1 MDPHPQD
8 DPAQLPPSGPLE
20 AIIIP
25 RARDLGGFDVHRV
38 LPAAQRQMVGPF
50 IFLDEMGPVRFAPG
64 RGLDVRPHPHI
75 GLATVT
81 CLLHGEILHRDSLGS
96 RQLICPGEV
105 NWMVA
110 GRGIVHSERTPAA
123 QRAGAFMHGLQA
135 WIALPRAFEDAAP
148 AFVHIDAADM
158 PVLEDSGLRLALI
171 AGAGWGQRS
180 PVPTFSDTL
189 YADVT
194 LAAGAALP
202 LPKGHEERALYLVD
216 GELEIDGHRHAPG
229 RLLVLRPGADLTVR
243 AAQPARFFVLGG
255 EAMDGPR
262 HIWWNFVASSRERIE
277 HAKQRWSAG
286 AFDPV
291 PEEHEF
297 IPLPEA

>member
-1 MDPHPQD
+1 MDPHRRD
-8 DPAQLPPSGPLE
+8 SALE
-20 AIIIP
+20 TIIIP
-25 RARDLGGFDVHRV
+25 RARDLGGFDVRRA

-81 CLLHGEILHRDSLGS
+81 WLLHGEILHRDSLGS
-96 RQLICPGEV
+96 RQLISPGEV

-110 GRGIVHSERTPAA
+110 GRGIVHSERTPPA
-123 QRAGAFMHGLQA
+123 QRVGAFMHGLQA
-135 WIALPRAFEDAAP
+135 WMALPRPFEDAEP
-148 AFVHIDAADM
+148 AFVHLDAADM
-158 PVLEDSGLRLALI
+158 PVLADRGLRLALI
-171 AGAGWGQRS
+171 AGAGWGLRS
-180 PVPTFSDTL
+180 PVPTYSDTV

-202 LPKGHEERALYLVD
+202 LAKEHEERALYLIE
-216 GELEIDGHRHAPG
+216 GELELDGQRHAPG
-229 RLLVLRPGADLTVR
+229 QLLVLRSGVDLTVR

-262 HIWWNFVASSRERIE
+262 HIWWNFVASTRERIE
-277 HAKQRWSAG
+277 AAKEQWRAG
-286 AFDPV
+286 GFPPV

-297 IPLPEA
+297 IPLPDA